1 MIRRPPRS
9 TRTDTLF
16 PYTTLFRSA
25 LPFLLEGLAAARAV
39 AVAAFHVEAVA
50 QALCHRRADEGV
62 DVAAEPADL
71 LHEARGDELLAFR
84 GHEEDGLD
92 AGVEAGVHRRHL
104 ELVLEVRH
112 RPTPAH
118 TPATT
123 EDGRVGTEGVLWVR

>member
-84 GHEEDGLD
+84 GHEEDGLH
-92 AGVEAGVHRRHL
+92 AGVEAGVQPRHQI
-104 ELVLEVRH
+104 
-112 RPTPAH
+112 
-118 TPATT
+118 
-123 EDGRVGTEGVLWVR
+123 GRASCRERVC

>member
-1 MIRRPPRS
+1 MLRLPPRS

-16 PYTTLFRSA
+16 PYTTLFRS
-25 LPFLLEGLAAARAV
+25 
-39 AVAAFHVEAVA
+39 AFHVEAVA

-112 RPTPAH
+112 RAQAAH
-118 TPATT
+118 QQDRKST
-123 EDGRVGTEGVLWVR
+123 RLNSSH

>member
-62 DVAAEPADL
+62 DVAAEPADPL
-71 LHEARGDELLAFR
+71 TEARGDELLAFR
-84 GHEEDGLD
+84 GHEEDGLE
-92 AGVEAGVHRRHL
+92 AGVEAGVNRRL
-104 ELVLEVRH
+104 QVLVH
-112 RPTPAH
+112 AF
-118 TPATT
+118 
-123 EDGRVGTEGVLWVR
+123 GRASGRGRRCRYV

>member
-1 MIRRPPRS
+1 MRIS
-9 TRTDTLF
+9 DWSSDVCSSDL
-16 PYTTLFRSA
+16 
-25 LPFLLEGLAAARAV
+25 
-39 AVAAFHVEAVA
+39 VAAFHVEAVA

-104 ELVLEVRH
+104 ELVLEVRQDRKSTRLNSSH
-112 RPTPAH
+112 
-118 TPATT
+118 
-123 EDGRVGTEGVLWVR
+123 

>member
-84 GHEEDGLD
+84 GHERS
-92 AGVEAGVHRRHL
+92 AGRRGGK
-104 ELVLEVRH
+104 E
-112 RPTPAH
+112 
-118 TPATT
+118 
-123 EDGRVGTEGVLWVR
+123 WVRTGSDRWWPYHEKKTQQNETTNNVP